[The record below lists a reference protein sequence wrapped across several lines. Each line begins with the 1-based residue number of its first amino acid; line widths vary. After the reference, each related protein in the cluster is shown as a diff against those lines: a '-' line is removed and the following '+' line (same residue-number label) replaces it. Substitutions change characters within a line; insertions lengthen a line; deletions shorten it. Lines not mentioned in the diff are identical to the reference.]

1 MMKRKIISLALAAIL
16 LFVSSTALAD
26 QRVTCVEHSTMHTTY
41 AISETASGSDQRL
54 PTGNYVNHIAGTE
67 DSGFFTKTFQ

>member
-1 MMKRKIISLALAAIL
+1 
-16 LFVSSTALAD
+16 
-26 QRVTCVEHSTMHTTY
+26 MHTIY
-41 AISETASGSDQRL
+41 VISETASGSDQRL